1 LAADDHWAGAAGRF
15 KRTFSEVQALGTQ
28 GKLKRS
34 EPIMLVA
41 GIFVTLLGFVISLLS
56 LSVASGVNTRL
67 LIVVL
72 GIAVSLFGILGMINP
87 AYLKNAIWRK
97 QS

>member
-1 LAADDHWAGAAGRF
+1 MVF
-15 KRTFSEVQALGTQ
+15 
-28 GKLKRS
+28 
-34 EPIMLVA
+34 A
-41 GIFVTLLGFVISLLS
+41 GIVVTVLGFVISLLS
-56 LSVASGVNTRL
+56 LSMASGVNARL
-67 LIVVL
+67 IIVLL

>member
-1 LAADDHWAGAAGRF
+1 MIL
-15 KRTFSEVQALGTQ
+15 
-28 GKLKRS
+28 
-34 EPIMLVA
+34 A

-56 LSVASGVNTRL
+56 LTVASGVNARL
-67 LIVVL
+67 LIVL
-72 GIAVSLFGILGMINP
+72 MGIAVSLFGIIGIINP